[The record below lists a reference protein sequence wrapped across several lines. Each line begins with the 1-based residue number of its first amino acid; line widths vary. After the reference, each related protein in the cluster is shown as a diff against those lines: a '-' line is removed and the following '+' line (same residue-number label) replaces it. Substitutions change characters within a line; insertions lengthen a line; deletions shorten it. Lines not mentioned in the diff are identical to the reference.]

1 MSRLFF
7 TKWGEVRKIEKYVC
21 PKCENNSYEV
31 DEFCATGSGIS
42 KLFDVQNRRFT
53 TITCTKCKYTEMY
66 KGTTSD
72 LENIFDFLIGG

>member
-1 MSRLFF
+1 MVTILRVYTLYL
-7 TKWGEVRKIEKYVC
+7 T
-21 PKCENNSYEV
+21 
-31 DEFCATGSGIS
+31 TSGLS

>member
-7 TKWGEVRKIEKYVC
+7 TKCGEVMKIEKYVC
-21 PKCENNSYEV
+21 PKCENNGYEV

>member
-1 MSRLFF
+1 M
-7 TKWGEVRKIEKYVC
+7 KIEKYVC
-21 PKCENNSYEV
+21 PKCENNGYEV
-31 DEFCATGSGIS
+31 DEFCATGSGLS

-66 KGTTSD
+66 KGTTID

>member
-1 MSRLFF
+1 MK
-7 TKWGEVRKIEKYVC
+7 TEKYVC
-21 PKCENNSYEV
+21 PKCENNGYEV

-53 TITCTKCKYTEMY
+53 TITCTKCKYTEIY

>member
-1 MSRLFF
+1 M
-7 TKWGEVRKIEKYVC
+7 KIEKYVC
-21 PKCENNSYEV
+21 PKCENNGYEV

-53 TITCTKCKYTEMY
+53 TITCTKYKYTEMY

>member
-7 TKWGEVRKIEKYVC
+7 TKWGEVMKIEKYVC
-21 PKCENNSYEV
+21 PKCENNGYEV

>member
-1 MSRLFF
+1 M
-7 TKWGEVRKIEKYVC
+7 KIEKYVC

-31 DEFCATGSGIS
+31 DGFCSQVSGLS